1 MNEEVNPRL
10 ALDVSR
16 LARDV
21 AMDILGVDKI
31 LKLHG
36 LSQEEWDV
44 LRSSDD
50 FKRTLV
56 SMIKEWQAAGNTKER
71 VAVKSAT
78 AIESSLEWIMENLGD
93 PDIPFIQKIEALKF
107 VARLASLGE
116 SGRGDGHAGERVVIQ
131 ILTNAHDLAPVMIEA
146 KVARTPLI
154 EGTAEDL

>member
-16 LARDV
+16 IARDV
-21 AMDILGVDKI
+21 SMDILGIDKI

-36 LSQEEWDV
+36 LSPAEWDA
-44 LRSSDD
+44 LRASED

-56 SMIKEWQAAGNTKER
+56 SMIKEWNTASNTKER

-78 AIESSLEWIMENLGD
+78 AVEASLEWIMENLGD

-116 SGRGDGHAGERVVIQ
+116 TGRDGHAGERVVIQ
-131 ILTNAHDLAPVMIEA
+131 ILTNAHDVTPVTIEA
-146 KVARTPLI
+146 KVAHTPLI
-154 EGTAEDL
+154 EGKAEDM

>member
-36 LSQEEWDV
+36 LTGEEWET
-44 LRSSDD
+44 LKGSED
-50 FKRTLV
+50 FKRTLA
-56 SMIKEWQAAGNTKER
+56 SMVREWQAAANTKER
-71 VAVKSAT
+71 VAVKSGTLVEA
-78 AIESSLEWIMENLGD
+78 SLEWIMENLGD
-93 PDIPFIQKIEALKF
+93 ENIPFIQKIEALKF

-116 SGRGDGHAGERVVIQ
+116 NGREGHAGERVVIQ
-131 ILTNAHDLAPVMIEA
+131 ILTNPQDLAPVTIQT
-146 KVARTPLI
+146 KVAHTPLI